1 MNRFTMKKVLIFG
14 MLLMLYLQG
23 SIHAETPVTGTVR
36 GTSHAIVISAE
47 EPAGNETKIAFP
59 SFSYRINLL
68 LYFVTPVFIFVLLLM
83 IKIRQLNRDGQ
94 NGSHYADSFS

>member
-1 MNRFTMKKVLIFG
+1 MKTIPIFEMFLILCLSG
-14 MLLMLYLQG
+14 YLYAG
-23 SIHAETPVTGTVR
+23 IPAHGTVP
-36 GTSHAIVISAE
+36 GTSLAIVISAE

-59 SFSYRINLL
+59 SFAYRVNLL
-68 LYFVTPVFIFVLLLM
+68 LYFVIPVFIFVLLLM